1 MDNKMKH
8 YSVLKRNE
16 VLIYATLWMNLKNI
30 MLSKKKPV
38 QNTLYFMIP
47 YIWNVQDREIQRG
60 KI

>member
-1 MDNKMKH
+1 MKY

-47 YIWNVQDREIQRG
+47 YI
-60 KI
+60 